1 MYLLGLIKLFEQK
14 GLLITLVN
22 MLIAQFGLKKK
33 KPSQSNLCRVSALV
47 KRQNPQLW
55 RLFQAHGHCYNN
67 CGLLLHIQSDGELE
81 VGGIRTIPPRLR
93 GIFKPGKR
101 YLHSQLICLH
111 VFTCVFSNQTLLVT
125 MRSYLSYAHTS

>member
-33 KPSQSNLCRVSALV
+33 KSIQFVHRVSALV

-55 RLFQAHGHCYNN
+55 RLFQAHGHCYKIA
-67 CGLLLHIQSDGELE
+67 G
-81 VGGIRTIPPRLR
+81 
-93 GIFKPGKR
+93 
-101 YLHSQLICLH
+101 Y
-111 VFTCVFSNQTLLVT
+111 FSTYKVT
-125 MRSYLSYAHTS
+125 ESWRWVVSEHHHHG